1 MADESAPIP
10 TAQAQTLTSSEEEII
25 QNSPLWEA
33 DPKAIDRLMERIDS
47 KLVIGMP
54 KEIEWQDVE
63 DLANYLFSQRK
74 LFVQLQLE
82 NIKQS
87 RKKLSGVKIKG
98 QPEEVLRK
106 LEAELEY

>member
-1 MADESAPIP
+1 MPDDPDQDSNLI
-10 TAQAQTLTSSEEEII
+10 LTSSEEDII
-25 QNSPLWEA
+25 KNSPLQEA
-33 DPKAIDRLMERIDS
+33 DPKAIDRLMDRIDS

-63 DLANYLFSQRK
+63 DLAQYLFSQRR

-82 NIKQS
+82 NIKPS
-87 RKKLSGVKIKG
+87 RKKLSAVKGDPK
-98 QPEEVLRK
+98 EALRQ

>member
-1 MADESAPIP
+1 MPALAPVPASDETNSI
-10 TAQAQTLTSSEEEII
+10 SSEEQII
-25 QNSPLWEA
+25 QDSPLWEA

-63 DLANYLFSQRK
+63 DLAKYLFAQRK

-82 NIKQS
+82 NIKPS
-87 RKKLSGVKIKG
+87 RKKLTPKG
-98 QPEEVLRK
+98 DPKEALRQ
-106 LEAELEY
+106 LESELEY